1 LISSRSNSARPP
13 NTVSMSLPAGVVVS
27 AQGSAKDLNRHP
39 LSAICLIVVSRSAI
53 SQRRFCSVRALRR
66 DRVASGQWVQDNF
79 STHEFVRWL
88 QPANTCDV
96 TALERGPVALTDVAR
111 VSTILIRGGYLIRQS
126 TLGKTMAT
134 DDKKTSPAPK
144 NGAVEKKAVAA
155 KKDEGQPKDK
165 TTPDADRS
173 KAESGEKAAG
183 SPTGYSRGEGQKPVS
198 KAYRDNWNAIFG
210 NKKKKKR

>member
-1 LISSRSNSARPP
+1 
-13 NTVSMSLPAGVVVS
+13 M
-27 AQGSAKDLNRHP
+27 
-39 LSAICLIVVSRSAI
+39 
-53 SQRRFCSVRALRR
+53 
-66 DRVASGQWVQDNF
+66 AS
-79 STHEFVRWL
+79 
-88 QPANTCDV
+88 
-96 TALERGPVALTDVAR
+96 
-111 VSTILIRGGYLIRQS
+111 
-126 TLGKTMAT
+126 

-183 SPTGYSRGEGQKPVS
+183 SPTGYSRGEGEKPVS

-210 NKKKKKR
+210 NKKKEEAIMNQWTVSLYLSEPKAAFTPKAKASLSRKPRGPESI